1 MLKLDL
7 DPGPA
12 KLRQF
17 AFVAVPG
24 LPLIAVV
31 VLRIAGHGW
40 AFDHPAVL
48 AVLGAGLA
56 QALALLAGFPW
67 PSRVLYVVLMLVAL
81 PIGFVLSHV
90 LMAIIFYLVFTPIG
104 LIFKL
109 AGRDAMARKIEPGA
123 VSYWTERGAPRPP
136 SSYFKLY

>member
-7 DPGPA
+7 DPPPA

-17 AFVAVPG
+17 AYVAVPG

-31 VLRIAGHGW
+31 VLRLAGHGW
-40 AFDHPAVL
+40 AFGHAAVL
-48 AVLGAGLA
+48 ATLGVGIA
-56 QALALLAGFPW
+56 QLLALLAGFRW
-67 PSRVLYVVLMLVAL
+67 PSRALYVVLMLVAL

-90 LMAIIFYLVFTPIG
+90 LMAAIFYLVFTPIG
-104 LIFKL
+104 LLFKL
-109 AGRDAMARKIEPGA
+109 VGRDAMSRKIVPGA